1 MSVNTI
7 NHNVVAAAVIGHD
20 HATMTYGNYGD
31 KYSPAKLQKIVE
43 LIDYG
48 IDFSPL
54 CDTAVNP
61 WFTPK

>member
-1 MSVNTI
+1 
-7 NHNVVAAAVIGHD
+7 
-20 HATMTYGNYGD
+20 MTYGNYGD

-43 LIDYG
+43 LIVYD

-61 WFTPK
+61 WAKPK

>member
-1 MSVNTI
+1 M
-7 NHNVVAAAVIGHD
+7 AAAVIGHD
-20 HATMTYGNYGD
+20 HDTMTYGNYGD
-31 KYSPAKLQKIVE
+31 DYSQLKLQKIVE

-61 WFTPK
+61 WANHK